1 MYLIVHV
8 LCITCISQC
17 TSAIAQVV
25 LPAYF
30 IAPVK
35 IHTELAKDFT
45 DKCNCVLMWLSLYYF
60 QHSCKKRER
69 RQVSEKIYF

>member
-45 DKCNCVLMWLSLYYF
+45 ENVTVC
-60 QHSCKKRER
+60 
-69 RQVSEKIYF
+69 